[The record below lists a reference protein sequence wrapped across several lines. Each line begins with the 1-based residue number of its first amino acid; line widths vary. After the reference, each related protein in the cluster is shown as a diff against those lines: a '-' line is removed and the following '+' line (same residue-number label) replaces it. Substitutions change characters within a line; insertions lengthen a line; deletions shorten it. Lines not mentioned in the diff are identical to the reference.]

1 MAGKEAV
8 KARSG
13 GTKKKAEAPI
23 RDPGP
28 VESLRSGR
36 HALL

>member
-1 MAGKEAV
+1 MAGKEVV

-13 GTKKKAEAPI
+13 GTQKKAEAPI

-28 VESLRSGR
+28 VGSLRGER
-36 HALL
+36 L